1 MVSGMQRPGAADLE
15 LLRAVFA
22 CKQGAWEL
30 FVRQCQTDV
39 YAACCIAFP
48 TAQAKDEYV
57 RAVAQLRANDFAL
70 LRPFDGR
77 ATLSGYLRLVL
88 RDILCQR
95 VARLL
100 ADEPDRGW
108 RAFEHF
114 FKRDI
119 ARIIGRYFPGAAET
133 ERDRDLYH
141 DVVTALIDNGYR
153 RILAYDGQ
161 GSFGGY
167 VLRIVTNLCIDMLRK
182 DMPRR
187 RLPAA
192 IKRLPPLEQEV
203 FRQLYW
209 EGCPPEQVAAAV
221 RRQGIAVDGGDA
233 IASAVQAVRAA
244 LPAGFKAGDEER
256 PRMVPMPGAANPD
269 EGPLDLPDDR
279 PTPEDQTITRQE
291 EDALEQA
298 SGALR
303 AAIAQLPS
311 DVRLYLQHTMS
322 GEPPPAPRDIARR
335 MGRPA
340 TEIYALRQQAERLL
354 RQALRDN
361 AAVKNLSMSV

>member
-1 MVSGMQRPGAADLE
+1 LV
-15 LLRAVFA
+15 RAVFA

-30 FVRQCQTDV
+30 FVRHCQADV
-39 YAACCIAFP
+39 FSACRFAFP
-48 TAQAKDEYV
+48 DVQAADEYV
-57 RAVAQLRANDFAL
+57 RAIAQLRANDFAL

-88 RDILCQR
+88 RDVLCQR

-119 ARIIGRYFPGAAET
+119 ARIIARYFPGAAET

-141 DVVTALIDNGYR
+141 DVVTALIDNNYR

-167 VLRIVTNLCIDMLRK
+167 VLRIVTNLCIDLLRK

-209 EGCPPEQVAAAV
+209 EGCPPEQVASAV
-221 RRQGIAVDGGDA
+221 RKEGIAVDGADA
-233 IASAVQAVRAA
+233 IAAAIKAVRAV

-256 PRMVPMPGAANPD
+256 PRMVPMPSAANPD
-269 EGPLDLPDDR
+269 EGPIDLPDDG
-279 PTPEDQTITRQE
+279 PTPEEEAITRQQE
-291 EDALEQA
+291 QALEQA
-298 SGALR
+298 TGALR
-303 AAIAQLPS
+303 TAIAQLPAEI
-311 DVRLYLQHTMS
+311 RLYLQHSMS

-361 AAVKNLSMSV
+361 AAVKNLHMSV